1 MFEVT
6 TYLVPWFFVF
16 LLAMIGAVVLPLSS
30 VFWTAAPSESG
41 KIGSTITVL
50 SILMLLI
57 GTFFFLTRNTEIVDN
72 PNSVTVT
79 NKISIAADEDEIIKK
94 IEEELNIQNV
104 SIEQDKHLL
113 THLLVVDG
121 DAVDFTAV
129 DGVKAINGII
139 HFTNDEMVLTVFNEA
154 DETVVIPTR

>member
-30 VFWTAAPSESG
+30 VFWIAAPSESG

-57 GTFFFLTRNTEIVDN
+57 GTFFFLTHNTEIVDN
-72 PNSVTVT
+72 PNSVTET
-79 NKISIAADEDEIIKK
+79 SKNSIAADEEEIVKK
-94 IEEELNIQNV
+94 IEEELNVHNV
-104 SIEQDKHLL
+104 SLEQDQYDL
-113 THLLVVDG
+113 TRSLVDG
-121 DAVDFTAV
+121 NGVGFTAV
-129 DGVKAINGII
+129 NGAKAIDGII
-139 HFTNDEMVLTVFNEA
+139 HFTDDEMVLTVFNEA